1 MLQILCLK
9 SPGEYAMVYSVWIP
23 QLSDESLD
31 AAAAKAA
38 GAWSDPITFFHS
50 GASSWYFGFFSDAG
64 HLVDSTATAP
74 INAHID
80 PFGPLNP
87 LHYLI
92 QLPSMIFSPNPNQM
106 ATCSLN
112 GGCDVH

>member
-1 MLQILCLK
+1 MGQ
-9 SPGEYAMVYSVWIP
+9 PPMVYSVWIP
-23 QLSDESLD
+23 QLSDESVD
-31 AAAAKAA
+31 TAAAKAG
-38 GAWSDPITFFHS
+38 GAWSDPITFFHN

-64 HLVDSTATAP
+64 HLVDSTTMDP

-92 QLPSMIFSPNPNQM
+92 QLPSMMFSPAPVQG

-112 GGCDVH
+112 GGCNVH